1 MPVFVLASHK
11 KVNGGGMTN
20 VVQQRPAPRPAEAA
34 AIAGVVDRLAQR
46 FPAHPREAVAR
57 CVQERY
63 ESFAGSRI
71 RDFVPVLVE
80 RAAGRELSAL
90 TPRS

>member
-1 MPVFVLASHK
+1 MS
-11 KVNGGGMTN
+11 N
-20 VVQQRPAPRPAEAA
+20 VVQQRPAARPAEAA
-34 AIAGVVDRLAQR
+34 AIAGVVERLAQR
-46 FPAHPREAVAR
+46 FPAHARDEVAR

-80 RAAGRELSAL
+80 RAAGRELSGL
-90 TPRS
+90 THRS